1 MRGEVRR
8 GARPPSS
15 RKRAAAPGITP
26 RELLRGAMIE
36 AEQTTP
42 PLRGHVRADFAR
54 LLLTRPDSRL
64 PTYFRRW
71 QRRSFEYGR
80 GVALYDRGAFFHAQ
94 QCCRCALDAWATSA
108 SSLYSLLARD
118 HFVPR
123 ALAASVDS
131 WEEFSANELLRRQR
145 RFRAVAHLRGR
156 RKRSGFATWALV
168 ASLASFERESRLV
181 LRRRLLAEAFSI
193 LRTVRTGPCTP
204 RSASRMAAYSTV

>member
-80 GVALYDRGAFFHAQ
+80 GVACSTAAPISTHSRRAD
-94 QCCRCALDAWATSA
+94 ALDAGRSA
-108 SSLYSLLARD
+108 SSPTASSRATTARRAYSR
-118 HFVPR
+118 R
-123 ALAASVDS
+123 ASTPGRSSAPTSCCGGNAASAPS
-131 WEEFSANELLRRQR
+131 PTCAPAQEEGLQRGAGGVARVLRAREPASA
-145 RFRAVAHLRGR
+145 
-156 RKRSGFATWALV
+156 
-168 ASLASFERESRLV
+168 
-181 LRRRLLAEAFSI
+181 RRRLLAEAFS
-193 LRTVRTGPCTP
+193 TFA
-204 RSASRMAAYSTV
+204 RSAPDPARRGRRAWLHAASPSF